1 MIQKKRLT
9 AFYVEQYTK
18 ASKKRPRK
26 MPGTNEML
34 YKTEKLFRL
43 LENTKSSRVNIRS
56 LEEYHRQ
63 LKNVVM
69 FARRKNRDDILEKL
83 NTVIL
88 PRLAELDLG
97 LLLDEQKKGMTEDF
111 LVWLQQRTS
120 LCGLPGNFVYPV
132 SCVPAAY
139 SERSDHGSG
148 TGASGDGVPGST
160 GVAPAFYSAHRTN
173 QQRKDVPVTGTAEAG
188 RKRRLSGTITSA
200 RAGSI

>member
-9 AFYVEQYTK
+9 AFYVEQYIK

-69 FARRKNRDDILEKL
+69 FARRK
-83 NTVIL
+83 T
-88 PRLAELDLG
+88 
-97 LLLDEQKKGMTEDF
+97 GMI
-111 LVWLQQRTS
+111 S
-120 LCGLPGNFVYPV
+120 LKN
-132 SCVPAAY
+132 
-139 SERSDHGSG
+139 
-148 TGASGDGVPGST
+148 
-160 GVAPAFYSAHRTN
+160 
-173 QQRKDVPVTGTAEAG
+173 
-188 RKRRLSGTITSA
+188 
-200 RAGSI
+200 

>member
-1 MIQKKRLT
+1 
-9 AFYVEQYTK
+9 
-18 ASKKRPRK
+18 

-97 LLLDEQKKGMTEDF
+97 LLLDEQKKVEEE
-111 LVWLQQRTS
+111 L
-120 LCGLPGNFVYPV
+120 
-132 SCVPAAY
+132 
-139 SERSDHGSG
+139 
-148 TGASGDGVPGST
+148 
-160 GVAPAFYSAHRTN
+160 
-173 QQRKDVPVTGTAEAG
+173 KDVDY
-188 RKRRLSGTITSA
+188 RLTQISDIIKIVEQSESTDQVSIPKDTYDMVISELNNTIQLIDKCVRLMDEEKEKGSSNMQCKKEMKSA
-200 RAGSI
+200 LDCLYNVIGLL

>member
-18 ASKKRPRK
+18 TSKKRPRK

-83 NTVIL
+83 NT
-88 PRLAELDLG
+88 AA
-97 LLLDEQKKGMTEDF
+97 
-111 LVWLQQRTS
+111 QRTS

-132 SCVPAAY
+132 SCVPAAC

-148 TGASGDGVPGST
+148 AGASGDGVPGST
-160 GVAPAFYSAHRTN
+160 GDTPAFYSAHRTN

-188 RKRRLSGTITSA
+188 RKRRLSGTITAA